1 MRALLAAV
9 AVGLVLTGCG
19 SESPTGTQV
28 ATGITG
34 HVLLG
39 PTCPVEQ
46 AGSPC
51 PGQAAP
57 AGIRVTV
64 LQFRA
69 EGAMPIV
76 ATTETDAEGAF
87 QVPLRPGKYVVQAD
101 AGMFCKPVDVLVP
114 DGPPPHVEVTCDTG
128 IR

>member
-19 SESPTGTQV
+19 SESPTDQTS
-28 ATGITG
+28 TGITG

-39 PTCPVEQ
+39 PTCAVEN
-46 AGSPC
+46 AASPC
-51 PGQAAP
+51 PEQAVR
-57 AGIRVTV
+57 AGVRVTV
-64 LQFRA
+64 SQWRA
-69 EGAMPIV
+69 DGDRPIV
-76 ATTETDAEGAF
+76 ATTETGADGEF
-87 QVPLRPGKYVVQAD
+87 QLSLAPGKYVVQAD
-101 AGMFCKPVDVLVP
+101 AGMFCSPIDVLVP

>member
-19 SESPTGTQV
+19 SESPTETNPS
-28 ATGITG
+28 TGITG

-39 PTCPVEQ
+39 PTCPVESE
-46 AGSPC
+46 ATPC
-51 PGQAAP
+51 PEQAVP
-57 AGIRVTV
+57 AGVRVTV
-64 LQFRA
+64 SQWRA
-69 EGAMPIV
+69 EGDLPVV
-76 ATTETDAEGAF
+76 ATTETGAGGEF
-87 QVPLRPGKYVVQAD
+87 RVSLPPGKYVVQAD